1 MGRRA
6 TICTRTIIT
15 RNASVGLSPARSV
28 FGARR
33 LSALAPVGDHG
44 QARFNVNR
52 FRGPSRMWSSDGSPW
67 WSIREPPEHSSNA
80 LMAYHLRFNGVQSPP
95 SHLSQWRVLAP
106 HRLAHERPGCAP
118 STLKIL
124 DVCEAADAYKYT
136 RYMYIND
143 PLTATKANTRTHTD
157 RALQHASAPE
167 RAEVSTLTFLQNKQC
182 KLTG

>member
-44 QARFNVNR
+44 QARFNANR

-67 WSIREPPEHSSNA
+67 WSIREPPEHSCHSVRLPNA

-95 SHLSQWRVLAP
+95 SHLSQWRVP
-106 HRLAHERPGCAP
+106 RLAHERPPGRCADKRP
-118 STLKIL
+118 SAQVVSGGARRAALAAARAAAGATEDCRMHARA
-124 DVCEAADAYKYT
+124 DVGGSPRREGVV
-136 RYMYIND
+136 
-143 PLTATKANTRTHTD
+143 LTRTGYYSGD
-157 RALQHASAPE
+157 IVP
-167 RAEVSTLTFLQNKQC
+167 
-182 KLTG
+182 